1 LGSVFLLVC
10 LLFLFINLPVGKRI
24 VKNKVQSYLSG
35 KLKTRVII
43 GSVNYSLPQWL
54 EINGVYAEDQKKD
67 TLLFGEKI
75 LADID
80 MVKLIWGNTDIEKI
94 VFKNIFFNISREEK
108 DSAFNYQFVL
118 DAFAGN
124 KPAGKVDM
132 DTAGLKLTLN
142 RLVLDDVSL
151 RFKDKNEG
159 TDFYARIKSL
169 DASLN
174 KFRPDR
180 INFAIKDFTASGIDF
195 LMTTYKET
203 KKDTVFIIPAD
214 TIARPAYGLYISAG
228 TLDIR
233 DANVTVENKISGMYY
248 TNKVTHLA
256 LDNALFDLDR
266 SLATGDYILLDS
278 SFVRFTN
285 PKQTV
290 VKTPAKDTTTYI
302 PWMIKAKQVSFTN
315 NIIQFDDNNLAK
327 TDGFDAGHFNVKEF
341 DADISEFMYS
351 IERTAGM
358 VKQLRFKDSSGL
370 ALDTLHVNFLMTDT
384 ILSARE
390 LYVKTPQSLLQNHI
404 EIKYDSLAG
413 ISANPRN
420 SLISAVLKN
429 STLAF
434 NDLYLV
440 APELKRAFPP
450 DQFANNLV
458 HFNTELRGNLAQ
470 VYVPYLQL
478 VGFSGSSLNAHGTLY
493 NLTDASKFYYDLYI
507 DNGSF
512 KKSDIL
518 KFVPPENRQSLEEL
532 PAIINLRGRVKGNK
546 ESLVSDI
553 QTSGQGLAL
562 SGRFSLKNISDPAK
576 LKYDFAISSSSFSR
590 DFILGFIPPGTL
602 PPEIRLPEKTYATG
616 TISGNANNLVMDL
629 KLNGSYGPLTVKGF
643 IRNIKDPKNSAYDLF
658 VTTSNYDI
666 GKLISQDS
674 VLGKVTGSF
683 KLKGT
688 GFDYKTM
695 RSDITASVKQL
706 QYKNYNYKN
715 AEVTANFNNGIID
728 SKGSI
733 NDSSLVLQYDIKANV
748 QGEYPSVNGFVNV
761 DTAQLQK
768 LNLYNDTLNFSLY
781 ANVQASNLKPRN
793 LDINTRIDSINLQ
806 LGKDFYRMDTVSLI
820 ATSSGGVDNINFDA
834 PFANLHANGAFDYDR
849 IGDAVVQY
857 VNHYYKVSNTATAVI
872 PEQQVTFEGVIK
884 KHPFPVAI
892 VPGLTAYDDINFK
905 GSFASAKTDS
915 ALNLTASV
923 PYLAYQNNAVRN
935 GSIDIR
941 SRNESINYAINF
953 DTLNYVRNTFYGTR
967 LSGSAAHD
975 SLSINT
981 VTQDN
986 KKTDWFGLNGS
997 LFVKDDSY
1005 SFRLKDSLLLNY
1017 ERWNA
1022 APDNYIS
1029 YSPAGL
1035 IVHNFLITSDT
1046 ARIFI
1051 NSRQEIVNSPIDIAI
1066 DDFNLKSISSVLNRD
1081 TLFASGILDAKM
1093 EVADLNKTIPAFTGN
1108 FTITGLE
1115 LMQQPLGTVTG
1126 FAAKQSEDNITATL
1140 TLQGYGNDIAA
1151 KGNYYLNNEEQQFD
1165 AFVDIKKLNLA
1176 SLQGFTFGSIRN
1188 ATGNVYGNMNLQGK
1202 FSEPIWKGELNF
1214 DTARFTIAQ
1223 LNTPFKINS
1232 QKIVFDHP
1240 GINFSNFIVL
1250 DSLDNQMKIDG
1261 SVSLNQGSVF
1271 DLKLDINAT
1280 DFILLNAPRAINN
1293 EFYGFASVDVNA
1305 LVTGT
1310 SVSPDIQGGI
1320 FVNDN
1325 SDVTIMIPER
1335 SYGKDASKTIVR
1347 FIDRD
1352 TFDVNPPV
1360 IPFMEENE
1368 NRAAFA
1374 QFLNYN
1380 LNIEV
1385 KKNAAL
1391 KIIIDPVTGDEI
1403 RVQGDAQ
1410 LTAGLDPGGNLILAG
1425 TYELD
1430 QGYYVFNYQ
1439 FLQRKFDLVKGSTI
1453 IFAGEP
1459 MRARVNITASYTV
1472 NTSAKDLLDNE
1483 VGTVDPLLA
1492 NAFNQKVPFKVILY
1506 LTGELSRPTIK
1517 FDIQLPEEST
1527 VMNSDLR
1534 TTIENKLSQIRG
1546 DEAATAK
1553 QVFSLLLLGRFVGE
1567 QSSDFFRGNGNDFND
1582 LARQSV
1588 SQFLSGA
1595 LNEIAGNLLK
1605 GVDIDLNLNSYTDYS
1620 DGGSVQRTDLN
1631 VALSKTFLDDRLT
1644 IWIGKDF
1651 GVQGQDAA
1659 KANNNFIPDITVG
1672 YKLTKDGKYLLKAYR
1687 KNQFEVILDGY
1698 VVETGI
1704 GFIVTM
1710 DYDRFNELFKKKKK

>member
-1 LGSVFLLVC
+1 MLLLVC
-10 LLFLFINLPVGKRI
+10 LLFLFINLPVGKRV
-24 VKNKVQSYLSG
+24 VKNQVQSYLRD
-35 KLKTRVII
+35 KLKTKVII

-54 EINGVYAEDQKKD
+54 EINGVYIEDQNKD
-67 TLLFGEKI
+67 TLLFGEKV

-80 MVKLIWGNTDIEKI
+80 MMKLMWGNTDIQKI
-94 VFKNIFFNISREEK
+94 VFKNVFFNINRKET
-108 DSAFNYQFVL
+108 DSLFNYQFVL

-124 KPAGKVDM
+124 KPVEKVNM
-132 DTAGLKLTLN
+132 DTAELKLALN
-142 RLVLDDVSL
+142 RLVLDHVSL
-151 RFKDKNEG
+151 RFKDKNAG
-159 TDFYARIKSL
+159 TDFYASIENL
-169 DASLN
+169 DATLN

-180 INFAIKDFTASGIDF
+180 INFDIKDIAASGIDF
-195 LMTTYKET
+195 VMTTYKAA
-203 KKDTVFIIPAD
+203 KKDTVFIVPAD
-214 TIARPAYGLYISAG
+214 TIPRQGYGLYITAG
-228 TLDIR
+228 ALDIR

-248 TNKVTHLA
+248 ANKVTHLA
-256 LDNALFDLDR
+256 LRNALFDLDQ
-266 SLATGDYILLDS
+266 SLTTGDSVLLDS
-278 SFVRFTN
+278 SLVKFTN
-285 PKQTV
+285 PKTTV
-290 VKTPAKDTTTYI
+290 VQTPTKDTATYI

-315 NIIQFDDNNLAK
+315 NIVQFDDSNLPN
-327 TDGFDAGHFNVKEF
+327 TSGFDMGHFNLKELT
-341 DADISEFMYS
+341 ADISAFTYS
-351 IERTAGM
+351 IEKTAGM
-358 VKQLRFKDSSGL
+358 VKQLHFKDTSGF

-390 LYVKTPQSLLQNHI
+390 LYVKTPQSLLQEFI

-413 ISANPRN
+413 ITANPRN
-420 SLISAVLKN
+420 SSISAVLKN

-440 APELKRAFPP
+440 APALKAAFPP

-458 HFNTELRGNLAQ
+458 HFNTELRGTLAQ

-478 VGFSGSSLNAHGTLY
+478 VGFSGSRLNAHGTLY
-493 NLTDASKFYYDLYI
+493 NLTDANKFYYDLYI
-507 DNGSF
+507 DNSSF
-512 KKSDIL
+512 RKADIL
-518 KFVPPENRQSLEEL
+518 KFVPPENRESLAEL
-532 PAIINLRGRVKGNK
+532 PAIINLRGRVTGNK

-562 SGRFSLKNISDPAK
+562 NGRFSLKNISDPAN
-576 LKYDFAISSSSFSR
+576 LKYDFAIRSSSFTR
-590 DFILGFIPPGTL
+590 DFIMGFIPPGTL

-616 TISGNANNLVMDL
+616 TLSGNANNLVMDL
-629 KLNGSYGPLTVKGF
+629 KLNGSYGLLTVKGF
-643 IRNIKDPKNSAYDLF
+643 IRNIKDPQRSSYDLF
-658 VTTSNYDI
+658 LTTNNYDI
-666 GKLISQDS
+666 GKLLSQDS

-695 RSDITASVKQL
+695 RSDITASVKEL
-706 QYKNYNYKN
+706 QYKDYNYKN
-715 AEVTANFNNGIID
+715 AEIAANFNNGIID

-748 QGEYPSVNGFVNV
+748 QNEYPSVNGFVNV

-781 ANVQASNLKPRN
+781 ANIQANNLRPRN

-806 LGKDFYRMDTVSLI
+806 LGRDRYQMDTVSLI
-820 ATSSGGVDNINFDA
+820 ATSSAGVDNIDFNS

-849 IGDAVVQY
+849 VGDAVLQY
-857 VNHYYKVSNTATAVI
+857 VNHYYKVTNTSTVVI
-872 PEQQVTFEGVIK
+872 PEQQVTFEGVVK
-884 KHPFPVAI
+884 KHPLVI
-892 VPGLTAYDDINFK
+892 TLVPGLADYGEINFK
-905 GSFASAKTDS
+905 GGFASADTDS
-915 ALNLTASV
+915 ALNLTASI
-923 PYLAYQNNAVRN
+923 PYLAYQDNTLRN
-935 GSIDIR
+935 GNIDIR
-941 SRNESINYAINF
+941 SRNERINYAVNF
-953 DTLNYVRNTFYGTR
+953 DTLNYAKNTFYGTR
-967 LSGSAAHD
+967 LDGSAAHD
-975 SLSINT
+975 SLSINAI
-981 VTQDN
+981 TQDD

-997 LFVKDDSY
+997 LYIKDDTY
-1005 SFRLKDSLLLNY
+1005 SFRLKESLLLNY
-1017 ERWNA
+1017 ERWQV

-1029 YSPAGL
+1029 YSPTGL
-1035 IVHNFLITSDT
+1035 IVHNFLMTSDT

-1066 DDFNLKSISSVLNRD
+1066 DNFNLKSIISVLNRD

-1093 EVADLNKTIPAFTGN
+1093 EVADINKTIPAFTGN
-1108 FTITGLE
+1108 LTITNLE
-1115 LMQQPLGTVTG
+1115 LMQQPLGTVTAY
-1126 FAAKQSEDNITATL
+1126 AAKQSENNITATL
-1140 TLQGYGNDIAA
+1140 TLQGNDNDIAA

-1165 AFVDIKKLNLA
+1165 AFVDIKRLNLA

-1202 FSEPIWKGELNF
+1202 FTEPIWKGELNF

-1223 LNTPFKINS
+1223 LNTPFKINN

-1240 GINFSNFIVL
+1240 GIDFSNFTVL

-1261 SVSLNQGSVF
+1261 FVSLNQGSVF

-1293 EFYGFASVDVNA
+1293 EFYGFASVDVNVS
-1305 LVTGT
+1305 VTGT
-1310 SVSPDIQGGI
+1310 SVSPDIQGDI

-1325 SDVTIMIPER
+1325 SDVTIVIPER
-1335 SYGKDASKTIVR
+1335 SYGKDAAKTVVR

-1360 IPFMEENE
+1360 IPFVEENE
-1368 NRAAFA
+1368 DRTAFA
-1374 QFLNYN
+1374 KFLNYN

-1385 KKNAAL
+1385 NKNAAL

-1410 LTAGLDPGGNLILAG
+1410 LNAGVDPGGNLVLAG

-1430 QGYYVFNYQ
+1430 NGYYVFNYQ
-1439 FLQRKFDLVKGSTI
+1439 FLQRQFNLEKGSTI
-1453 IFAGEP
+1453 VFAGEP
-1459 MRARVNITASYTV
+1459 MQARVDITASYTV

-1506 LTGELSRPTIK
+1506 LTGILSRPTIK
-1517 FDIQLPEEST
+1517 FDIQLPEETT

-1567 QSSDFFRGNGNDFND
+1567 QSSDFFKGNGNDFTD

-1620 DGGSVQRTDLN
+1620 DGGNVQRTDLN

-1644 IWIGKDF
+1644 VGIGKNF

-1659 KANNNFIPDITVG
+1659 KANNNFIPDITIG

-1710 DYDRFNELFKKKKK
+1710 DYDKFNELFRRKKK